1 MFWRIGEELLE
12 VLVDA
17 AAQLDDADS
26 RGLVRPALV
35 GVGDRGHP
43 LRIVREATVILIV
56 GVIVTVVLGKGRG
69 SEKGQKFYF
78 FLLFSYR
85 KI

>member
-43 LRIVREATVILIV
+43 LRIVREATVIPRAEAAKRANSFI
-56 GVIVTVVLGKGRG
+56 
-69 SEKGQKFYF
+69 